1 MPEPKFTFICGAD
14 DFMVSRKAKAMY
26 EELGKDIE
34 DDGFNKEVIIGAAG
48 NVAEVEEAMNQ
59 FAAAVQ
65 TLSLFGDRKVVW
77 FKDITFLADSKTGK
91 AEGTKFQVERL
102 KELLGTIDTASV
114 TVLLSAS
121 PVDRRRAFVKWCEK
135 TGDSHLVDSGK
146 GSDQVAYLR
155 ELIGAEAEKCKLRIP
170 VQMVHFLVE
179 KLSGNARLAVE
190 EVRKLATYIGDSG
203 EPVTEE
209 LINQLVPDFGESD
222 FFEPVEAFYSL
233 KLEWTLDAL
242 KRYFFTNKDARPL
255 ISSLQ
260 GRNRLLIQLK
270 VLMMSG
276 SIQVG
281 PRGIDKG
288 ALERAKST
296 HASAFAGDDTK
307 SNFNVFSQNPWYLG
321 RLAAPIAKISL
332 KELVDFQ
339 KNFLGAFQGIIERP
353 NEQLEV
359 MRETCIR
366 CLSR

>member
-14 DFMVSRKAKAMY
+14 DFMVSRKAKALY
-26 EELGKDIE
+26 EEMSEGLE
-34 DDGFNKEVIIGAAG
+34 DDGFSKEVIIGAAG

-65 TLSLFGDRKVVW
+65 TLSLFGGSKVVW
-77 FKDITFLADSKTGK
+77 FKDISFLADSKTGK
-91 AEGTKFQVERL
+91 ADGTLKQVERL
-102 KELLGTIDTASV
+102 KELLAAVDVASV

-135 TGDSHLVDSGK
+135 NGDYHLADSGK
-146 GSDQVAYLR
+146 SGDQVAYLR
-155 ELIGAEAEKCKLRIP
+155 EIIGAEAEKYQLRIP
-170 VQMVHFLVE
+170 VQMVHFLIE

-190 EVRKLATYIGDSG
+190 EIRKLATYIADTG
-203 EPVTEE
+203 EPITEE
-209 LINQLVPDFGESD
+209 LINELVPDFGESD

-242 KRYFFTNKDARPL
+242 RRYFFNNKDARPL

-270 VLMMSG
+270 VLMMGGDVRS
-276 SIQVG
+276 V
-281 PRGIDKG
+281 DK
-288 ALERAKST
+288 ASLERAKST
-296 HASAFAGDDTK
+296 HASAFAGYDAK
-307 SNFNVFSQNPWYLG
+307 SNFNIFSQNPWYLK
-321 RLAAPIAKISL
+321 RLAEPIGKLNL
-332 KELVDFQ
+332 KQLVDFQ
-339 KNFLGAFQGIIERP
+339 KHFLGAFQGIIERP